1 MAAGPARYLA
11 KPLALRVSS
20 GSQKNMRNEILR
32 DMVFGCAGV
41 LMVMAAIGL
50 PPQVSAGPQMWGT
63 PLQRDRLLPYYS
75 PNPRHAR
82 FSIVGPGGPAF
93 QTP

>member
-1 MAAGPARYLA
+1 
-11 KPLALRVSS
+11 
-20 GSQKNMRNEILR
+20 MRNEILR

-50 PPQVSAGPQMWGT
+50 PPQVPAGPQIWRT
-63 PLQRDRLLPYYS
+63 QLQRDRLLPYYS
-75 PNPRHAR
+75 PNPPHTR
-82 FSIVGPGGPAF
+82 FHVAGTDRPTS